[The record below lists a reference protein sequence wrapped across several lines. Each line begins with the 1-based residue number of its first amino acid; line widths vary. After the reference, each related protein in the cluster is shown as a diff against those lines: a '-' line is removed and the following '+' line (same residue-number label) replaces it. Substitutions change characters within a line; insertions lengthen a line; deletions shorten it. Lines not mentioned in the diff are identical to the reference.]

1 MLTKTFSNIIL
12 SNKDFQTLEDMSSLL
27 VAIKEDNINN
37 TELENVFDELH
48 EQLFN
53 TFTKHNSYTFYTK
66 DGQEIEEVYA

>member
-12 SNKDFQTLEDMSSLL
+12 TDKDFQILEDMSSLL
-27 VAIKEDNINN
+27 VAIKEDNTNN

-66 DGQEIEEVYA
+66 DGQEIEEIYA

>member
-12 SNKDFQTLEDMSSLL
+12 TDKDFQTLEDMSSLL

-53 TFTKHNSYTFYTK
+53 TFTKHNSYTFYTE
-66 DGQEIEEVYA
+66 DGQEIEEIYA

>member
-12 SNKDFQTLEDMSSLL
+12 TDKDFQTLEDMSTLL

-53 TFTKHNSYTFYTK
+53 TFTRHNSYTFYTE
-66 DGQEIEEVYA
+66 DGQEIEEIYV

>member
-12 SNKDFQTLEDMSSLL
+12 SDKDFQILEDMSSLL
-27 VAIKEDNINN
+27 VAIKEDNANN

-66 DGQEIEEVYA
+66 DGQEVEEVYA

>member
-1 MLTKTFSNIIL
+1 MLTKTFSSIIL
-12 SNKDFQTLEDMSSLL
+12 TDKDFQILEDMSSLL

-37 TELENVFDELH
+37 TELENIFDELH

-53 TFTKHNSYTFYTK
+53 TFTRHNSYTFYTE

>member
-1 MLTKTFSNIIL
+1 MLTKTFSSIIL
-12 SNKDFQTLEDMSSLL
+12 TDKDFQILEDMSSLL
-27 VAIKEDNINN
+27 VTIKEDNMNN

-53 TFTKHNSYTFYTK
+53 TFTRHNSYTFYTE